1 MSDHPNVPVRS
12 VETTLR
18 IVAAIQ
24 ARDEVGVSELADSL
38 GIAKSTAHN
47 HLRTL
52 ERHGYVV
59 QEGDSFRLGFRWLDV
74 GGHVRDRN
82 PEFRYVRPKVRKIAE
97 TSGEICQFI
106 VREADTAIVVFME
119 RGGQAVETNTRVGR
133 RRPLDQHAAG
143 RVLATLSGEDTTGR
157 EISDAL
163 ERDGYV
169 AADETQVKGL
179 RAIVVPIT
187 NTDGYVLGVLR
198 VAGPAHRLSDPDHEQ
213 RIANAML
220 DASNELELNVSYS
233 RY

>member
-1 MSDHPNVPVRS
+1 MYFRIMSDHPNVSVRS

-74 GGHVRDRN
+74 GGHVRGPN

-97 TSGEICQFI
+97 TSGEICQF
-106 VREADTAIVVFME
+106 VF
-119 RGGQAVETNTRVGR
+119 
-133 RRPLDQHAAG
+133 
-143 RVLATLSGEDTTGR
+143 
-157 EISDAL
+157 
-163 ERDGYV
+163 
-169 AADETQVKGL
+169 KK
-179 RAIVVPIT
+179 PI
-187 NTDGYVLGVLR
+187 R
-198 VAGPAHRLSDPDHEQ
+198 Q
-213 RIANAML
+213 
-220 DASNELELNVSYS
+220 
-233 RY
+233 